1 MISKSSS
8 ALLQFY
14 KEWLA
19 FAESENPYDHDFFE
33 VRCGLCANALWWE
46 DEHDMF
52 LIIRQEMN
60 QQFLQ
65 AGFDDTDY
73 PFGGGDRYAQDA
85 ATGAAIFN
93 PMRLA
98 WVKARISDVEEQ

>member
-19 FAESENPYDHDFFE
+19 FAEGENQYNHPIFE
-33 VRCGLCANALWWE
+33 VRCGLCSNALWWE
-46 DEHDMF
+46 EEHDMSF
-52 LIIRQEMN
+52 LIRQEMIR
-60 QQFLQ
+60 QFVQ
-65 AGFDDTDY
+65 AGLDTGY
-73 PFGGGDRYAQDA
+73 PFGGENRYIHDA
-85 ATGAAIFN
+85 ATMSAIRN

-98 WVKARISDVEEQ
+98 WVKARISDVEGE